1 MVDPRDAGGNGR
13 RIRRET
19 YVSPGE
25 WDMIA
30 SRMHAVEQT
39 NFSRFA
45 RVLLTKGKVR
55 VSTSRALS
63 ETLTRLIAPIG
74 NNVNQIARQAN
85 TNHMATLAMVEEV
98 FAKLS
103 EIQATVERLEDKDN
117 GGNEDR
123 SDTDNAESSVGIRH

>member
-1 MVDPRDAGGNGR
+1 MVDPRDAGRNGR
-13 RIRRET
+13 HMRRET

-45 RVLLTKGKVR
+45 RVLLTNGKVR

-63 ETLTRLIAPIG
+63 ETVTRQIAPIG
-74 NNVNQIARQAN
+74 NNINQIARQAN
-85 TNHMATLAMVEEV
+85 TNDIATYAMVEET
-98 FAKLS
+98 FRLMS
-103 EIQATVERLEDKDN
+103 EVHAVIKRLEDDKDD
-117 GGNEDR
+117 GGNEDWP
-123 SDTDNAESSVGIRH
+123 DTLNAESSA

>member
-1 MVDPRDAGGNGR
+1 MDVPRDAGRNGR
-13 RIRRET
+13 HMRRET

-45 RVLLTKGKVR
+45 RVLLTNGKVR

-63 ETLTRLIAPIG
+63 ETVTRQIAPIG
-74 NNVNQIARQAN
+74 NNINQIARQAN
-85 TNHMATLAMVEEV
+85 TNDIATYAMVEET
-98 FAKLS
+98 FRLMS
-103 EIQATVERLEDKDN
+103 EVHAVIKRLEDDKD
-117 GGNEDR
+117 GGNEDWP
-123 SDTDNAESSVGIRH
+123 DTHNAKSSA